1 MRGPKKRLT
10 PFGKMVVK
18 ALACL
23 LYTSPGQIGFYRFA
37 LDLLGVVMVS
47 GPMA

>member
-18 ALACL
+18 ALLPRL
-23 LYTSPGQIGFYRFA
+23 LSRPVQ
-37 LDLLGVVMVS
+37 MQ
-47 GPMA
+47 